1 MCWNCSCNKNY
12 GVINKAEHFS
22 RRSKKVFNLCDENS
36 IKFIDTAQAY
46 GNAERIIG
54 KFDSKFKIITKIWLN
69 ENPSP
74 KEIENIESKFLKSLN
89 SYRKK
94 IFMEF

>member
-1 MCWNCSCNKNY
+1 MSKYQNRTSDIEDYVGTAAAIKNY
-12 GVINKAEHFS
+12 GVINKAEHFNLEEA
-22 RRSKKVFNLCDENS
+22 KKVFNLCDENS

-54 KFDSKFKIITKIWLN
+54 KFTDSKFKIITKIWLN

-74 KEIENIESKFLKSLN
+74 KE
-89 SYRKK
+89 
-94 IFMEF
+94 